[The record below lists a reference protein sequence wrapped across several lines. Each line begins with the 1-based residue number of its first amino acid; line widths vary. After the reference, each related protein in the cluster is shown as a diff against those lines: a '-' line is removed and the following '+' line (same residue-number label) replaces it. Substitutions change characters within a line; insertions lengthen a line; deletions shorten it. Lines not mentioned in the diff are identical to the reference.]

1 MKTFVLS
8 GTPRV
13 DLGRKATKALRT
25 QGLIPCELYGA
36 GQNVHFTVTES
47 AVRKLIYT
55 PEIFL
60 VELDINGEKVN
71 AVMKEIQFHPVSER
85 VLHIDFLQVVDGK
98 PVVME
103 VPVKLEGHAVGV
115 RAGGKLSL
123 EMRKLRVKAI
133 ATAIPEKLVINIDNL
148 ELGKTIQVKDLH
160 FADLELLNGLQSVVC
175 SVKLTRAAMG
185 SAAAAAAEAPK
196 A

>member
-1 MKTFVLS
+1 MKTFVLN
-8 GTPRV
+8 GATRT
-13 DLGRKATKALRT
+13 DLGRKA
-25 QGLIPCELYGA
+25 CELYGA
-36 GQNVHFTVTES
+36 GKNVHFSVTES

-60 VELDINGEKVN
+60 VELDVNGEKVN

-123 EMRKLRVKAI
+123 EMRKLRVKAL
-133 ATAIPEKLVINIDNL
+133 AANVPEKLVINIDNL

-160 FADLELLNGLQSVVC
+160 FDNLELLNGLQSVVC

-185 SAAAAAAEAPK
+185 SAAAAAAAEK

>member
-1 MKTFVLS
+1 MKTFVLN
-8 GTPRV
+8 GTVRN
-13 DLGRKATKALRT
+13 DLGRKAAKALRT

-36 GQNVHFTVTES
+36 GKNVHFTVSEA

-60 VELDINGEKVN
+60 VELDVNGEKVN

-123 EMRKLRVKAI
+123 EMRKLRVKGL

-148 ELGKTIQVKDLH
+148 ELGKTIQVKDLR
-160 FADLELLNGLQSVVC
+160 FDDLELLNGLQSVVC

-185 SAAAAAAEAPK
+185 SAAAAAAAEK